1 MCKRIRP
8 ALAGGLNSGFLKAV
22 RLKDTQVPAK
32 GLGQRRARWL
42 DLTQEDLA
50 PKIETLKTD
59 LRVDMSEEAYRRQVA
74 LYQRALEAAT
84 NSPTKGVLL
93 FV

>member
-1 MCKRIRP
+1 MEGIADLVFRAQP
-8 ALAGGLNSGFLKAV
+8 
-22 RLKDTQVPAK
+22 DTSWTVV
-32 GLGQRRARWL
+32 
-42 DLTQEDLA
+42 DF
-50 PKIETLKTD
+50 KTD

-84 NSPTKGVLL
+84 NSPTKGMLL